1 MLVSDDTDL
10 LVLLCYHVS
19 LESHDLLFC
28 PEPKKSIKQPR
39 VLKIKAVKQRLVPD
53 TCQHILFLDAVLGC
67 DRTSR
72 LHGIGKGASLEKY
85 QTNNAFR
92 EQMLHTHS
100 ASTHD
105 VTCAAAIA
113 LVFLY
118 NGISTDTLDSIRR
131 QRFRERKKHQ
141 MQLTFIHR
149 PCHQRQP
156 LFLKLCCVLLYQL
169 QLPDCSTLR

>member
-1 MLVSDDTDL
+1 MSCNAVLVGDDTDL

-19 LESHDLLFC
+19 LESHDLLFR

-39 VLKIKAVKQRLVPD
+39 VWNIKAVKQRLVPD
-53 TCQHILFLDAVLGC
+53 KCQHILFLDAVLGC
-67 DRTSR
+67 NTTSR
-72 LHGIGKGASLEKY
+72 LRVIGKGASLEKY

-105 VTCAAAIA
+105 VTYAAAIA

-118 NGISTDTLDSIRR
+118 NGISTDTLDSLRR
-131 QRFRERKKHQ
+131 QRFREKKTSNATNVHPQ
-141 MQLTFIHR
+141 TLPPTSVPVPENQLRFII
-149 PCHQRQP
+149 
-156 LFLKLCCVLLYQL
+156 
-169 QLPDCSTLR
+169 SAAAA